1 MKLLRQLLVILEKLW
16 QPEVPSDLFKK
27 GKKEDSGNNRLV
39 SLTSVPGKVRLWSRS
54 SWKLC

>member
-27 GKKEDSGNNRLV
+27 GKKRKTQETTGWSV
-39 SLTSVPGKVRLWSRS
+39 SPPCPAR
-54 SWKLC
+54 